1 MYEFFPMGLFLLG
14 LLGGLPVS
22 AVVVRLPYAVEHQ
35 WLLDAS
41 ETLGI
46 ARNPD
51 APGQLGLAWRPDH
64 FSLRVGLTML
74 AMGLL
79 AGWVGLHYGVGPAAL
94 AAVVLVAGLLALSL
108 IDLEHQLLPDVLVL
122 PLLWL
127 GLIVNSVELFTSLT
141 SAVWGAVG
149 GYLVLWLL
157 RGVSKL
163 FSDTEGMGQGDLKL
177 LAMLGAWGL
186 ADPARRA
193 VDVDPGRHGGV
204 WRGDGVGQNQSKK
217 PSTLRPVPGRCGLA
231 RAYVHAGLD
240 CNLTACGHQYF
251 TL

>member
-22 AVVVRLPYAVEHQ
+22 AVVVRLPYAVERQ

-51 APGQLGLAWRPDH
+51 GPGQLGLAWRPDH

-108 IDLEHQLLPDVLVL
+108 IDLEHQLLPDVLL
-122 PLLWL
+122 M
-127 GLIVNSVELFTSLT
+127 ST
-141 SAVWGAVG
+141 
-149 GYLVLWLL
+149 
-157 RGVSKL
+157 
-163 FSDTEGMGQGDLKL
+163 
-177 LAMLGAWGL
+177 LAAT
-186 ADPARRA
+186 
-193 VDVDPGRHGGV
+193 VVF
-204 WRGDGVGQNQSKK
+204 GVGMVSGKIDRKSPQ
-217 PSTLRPVPGRCGLA
+217 PFGPFLA
-231 RAYVHAGLD
+231 GAGWLALMYTPD
-240 CNLTACGHQYF
+240 WTAI
-251 TL
+251 

>member
-1 MYEFFPMGLFLLG
+1 MSALAQYLNLQEFFPVGLFLVG
-14 LLGGLPVS
+14 LLAGLPVS
-22 AVVVRLPYAVEHQ
+22 AVVVRLPYVVERQ

-41 ETLGI
+41 ETLSI

-51 APGQLGLAWRPDH
+51 GPAQLGSAWRPDH

-79 AGWVGLHYGVGPAAL
+79 AGWAGLHYGVGPAAL
-94 AAVVLVAGLLALSL
+94 AAMVLVAGLLTLSL
-108 IDLEHQLLPDVLVL
+108 IDLDHQLLPDVLVL

-157 RGVSKL
+157 RGVSTL

-177 LAMLGAWGL
+177 LAMLGAWGGWQILPGVLLMSTL
-186 ADPARRA
+186 AATVA
-193 VDVDPGRHGGV
+193 F
-204 WRGDGVGQNQSKK
+204 GVGMVSGKIDRKSPQ
-217 PSTLRPVPGRCGLA
+217 PFGPFLA
-231 RAYVHAGLD
+231 GAGWLALMYTPD
-240 CNLTACGHQYF
+240 WTAI
-251 TL
+251 